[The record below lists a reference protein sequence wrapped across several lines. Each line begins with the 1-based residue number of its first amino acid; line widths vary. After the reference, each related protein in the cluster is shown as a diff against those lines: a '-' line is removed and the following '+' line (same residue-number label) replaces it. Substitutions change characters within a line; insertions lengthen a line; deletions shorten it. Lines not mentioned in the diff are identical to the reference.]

1 MNFKSDSTQN
11 KTSSDIL
18 ALYIG
23 NNKSVFQNE
32 KKQKIDS
39 LILNQTVVHQLSK
52 PLFKVNHTI
61 YKNLNDKKL
70 VLSETIDNILFGYEE
85 PIEIRWNLEIEK
97 KDILSYECYKATA
110 RFRGRKYIAWYTNA
124 IPVSDGPYK
133 FSGLPGLILELYD
146 DKENFHYNLLQI
158 INKPGQILYNDKIN
172 MVERRK
178 LLDAKINLLKKIS
191 EKEIKVNPI
200 ELN

>member
-1 MNFKSDSTQN
+1 MSFKSDSTQN
-11 KTSSDIL
+11 KVSSDLL

-23 NNKSVFQNE
+23 NNQSVFQNE
-32 KKQKIDS
+32 KKHKIDS

-61 YKNLNDKKL
+61 FKNLKEKKL
-70 VLSETIDNILFGYEE
+70 AFSETIDNVLFGYEE
-85 PIEIRWNLEIEK
+85 PIEMKWNLENEK
-97 KDILSYECYKATA
+97 KDILSYECNKAITI
-110 RFRGRKYIAWYTNA
+110 FRGRKYIAWYTNA

-158 INKPGQILYNDKIN
+158 INKPGQIFYNDKIN

-191 EKEIKVNPI
+191 EKEIKINPI